1 MIEGLNEQQLAAVK
15 AVEGPVIVFAGAGSG
30 KTHTLTTRIA
40 YMIAMHH
47 ISPYNILA
55 ITFTNKAAN
64 EMKERIRNY
73 LDINPNAITICTFHS
88 LCARILRKEI
98 SILGYTNSFTIIDEE
113 DQAKVISD
121 ILKEKNE
128 DTKQAKRMLREINN
142 AKCFSVKPEDPKV
155 NRVYMEYEKRLK
167 ELDMLDFEDLLIKT
181 YELFN
186 EYPEVLEKY
195 QDRYQYISID
205 EFQDT
210 NLIQYKIAKLL
221 ASKYRN
227 LFVVGDD
234 DQSIY
239 SFRGTNYENI
249 NNFKKDFKD
258 CQVYELT
265 QNYRST
271 QSILD
276 VSNRLIAH
284 NKNRHSKKLFSD
296 RAGTSDDVIPV
307 ALETD
312 REEVQYVL
320 DEIFNL
326 KNIRNEYKDF
336 AILYRSSSLLRNLEQ
351 GLIRKGFPYK
361 VYGGLSYL
369 RRREVK
375 DVLAYLKLILNDN
388 DLLSFKRIV
397 NTPTRGIGLMTVEKV
412 ERIYFERKV
421 NVFEAIDLSKEYL
434 TKSKYD
440 ELISFKNLIM
450 KYRKNLNDINLIVL
464 YEQLL
469 DEIGYLDYLKAESE
483 NENEY
488 EDRLDNVNEF
498 KSILWDV
505 ENSGELNE
513 TREEKLRKA
522 FDSAVLSDEYL
533 QNQKENPNG
542 ITVSTIHSVKG
553 LEFKYVFVIGL
564 EENIFPNTYR
574 IESDEE
580 FEEERRIAYV
590 AFTRAKDRLFLTRA
604 KRRLLFG
611 GYTNNS
617 PSTFLVEALGV
628 KENEYI
634 NADTVNKPKYINYQK
649 NVNNNVISRPVVSV
663 LKNQVS
669 DTDYQVSDT
678 VVHTAFGEGIILSIN
693 NGIGTIFFN
702 NDKITKKIMLKTP
715 ALSKK

>member
-40 YMIAMHH
+40 YMVAVHH

-64 EMKERIRNY
+64 EMRERIGQY
-73 LDINPNAITICTFHS
+73 LDINARAITICTFHS

-98 SILGYTNSFTIIDEE
+98 SILGYTNSFTILDEE
-113 DQAKVISD
+113 DQLKVITD
-121 ILKEKNE
+121 ILKEKNA
-128 DTKQAKRMLREINN
+128 DTKKAKRILKDINY
-142 AKCFSVKPEDPKV
+142 AKCFSVKPEDPFS
-155 NRVYMEYEKRLK
+155 NRIYLEYEERLK
-167 ELDMLDFEDLLIKT
+167 ALNMLDFEDLLIKV
-181 YELFN
+181 YEIFS
-186 EYPEVLEKY
+186 EYPHILEKY
-195 QDRYQYISID
+195 QEIYQYISID

-258 CQVYELT
+258 CEIYELT
-265 QNYRST
+265 ENYRST
-271 QSILD
+271 QTILD

-284 NKNRHSKKLFSD
+284 NKNRHSKKLFTK
-296 RAGTSDDVIPV
+296 RVGTSDDVV
-307 ALETD
+307 MFTAQTERD
-312 REEVQYVL
+312 EVQYVL
-320 DEIFNL
+320 EEIYNY

-336 AILYRSSSLLRNLEQ
+336 AILYRSSSLLRNIEQ

-369 RRREVK
+369 KRREVK
-375 DVLAYLKLILNDN
+375 DVLAYLKLLLNDN
-388 DLLSFKRIV
+388 DLLSFKRVV

-412 ERIYFERKV
+412 ERIYLEK
-421 NVFEAIDLSKEYL
+421 NKNIFEAIDLSKEFL

-440 ELISFKNLIM
+440 ELIKFKDLIM
-450 KYRKNLNDINLIVL
+450 KYRNKLNDTNLIVL
-464 YEQLL
+464 YEELL
-469 DEIGYLDYLKAESE
+469 DDIGYYDYLKDEAEDDK
-483 NENEY
+483 EY
-488 EDRLDNVNEF
+488 EDRIDNVNEF
-498 KSILWDV
+498 KSILMGV
-505 ENSGELNE
+505 EESGDIYK
-513 TREEKLRKA
+513 TREEKLRDA

-564 EENIFPNTYR
+564 EENIFPNGYR
-574 IESDEE
+574 ITSDEE
-580 FEEERRIAYV
+580 MEEERRIAYV
-590 AFTRAKDRLFLTRA
+590 AFTRAKDKLFLTRA
-604 KRRLLFG
+604 QKRLLYG
-611 GYTNNS
+611 GYANNQ
-617 PSTFLVEALGV
+617 PSTFLLEALDI
-628 KENEYI
+628 KENEFI
-634 NADTVNKPKYINYQK
+634 KAEVVDKQKYIDYPK
-649 NVNNNVISRPVVSV
+649 SVNNIVKKDVIKKES
-663 LKNQVS
+663 NEE
-669 DTDYQVSDT
+669 YEISDT
-678 VVHTAFGEGIILSIN
+678 VIHTAFGEGIILSIN
-693 NGIGTIFFN
+693 NGIGTIFFTGE
-702 NDKITKKIMLKTP
+702 KVTKKIMLKTP
-715 ALSKK
+715 ALSKKQ